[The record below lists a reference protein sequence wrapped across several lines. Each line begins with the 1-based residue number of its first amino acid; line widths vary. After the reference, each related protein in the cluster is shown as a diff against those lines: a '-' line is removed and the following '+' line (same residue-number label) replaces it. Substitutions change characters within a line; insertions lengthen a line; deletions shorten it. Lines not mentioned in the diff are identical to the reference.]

1 MMEFIHNI
9 AELAKALWN
18 LFLACPGLCLFWVA
32 GVIVCVLVVKR
43 LFKLVDEAKGPIILR

>member
-18 LFLACPGLCLFWVA
+18 LFLAYPGLCLFWVA